1 MVKDNEGWKSSEA
14 ARHHLRTADVLSPGR
29 RESLSLIARLA
40 TDYSPDEPSIMDLG
54 CGYGDLTGEIL
65 SLKPLASVCM
75 VDFSDEMLQ
84 LAGERFGD
92 NKRIEIVKHDLN
104 KGIPASLKSKRFDS
118 IVSSYMLHH
127 VEFENKVPLYTQVKQ
142 VLNEDGFF
150 IIGDRFTGDSPVMR
164 RWEFDS
170 WISWMSGQIKEKLGK
185 DIPFDE
191 LTRRQNES
199 DNKLGDKPGTIWDTR
214 RDLEQAGFRYVDC
227 IWKSHNMAIV
237 AAADR

>member
-1 MVKDNEGWKSSEA
+1 
-14 ARHHLRTADVLSPGR
+14 
-29 RESLSLIARLA
+29 
-40 TDYSPDEPSIMDLG
+40 
-54 CGYGDLTGEIL
+54 
-65 SLKPLASVCM
+65 
-75 VDFSDEMLQ
+75 
-84 LAGERFGD
+84 
-92 NKRIEIVKHDLN
+92 
-104 KGIPASLKSKRFDS
+104 
-118 IVSSYMLHH
+118 MLHH
-127 VEFENKVPLYTQVKQ
+127 VEFKNKVPLYTQVKR

-170 WISWMSGQIKEKLGK
+170 WISWMSVQIKEKLGK

-227 IWKSHNMAIV
+227 LWKRHNMGVV